1 MTVRA
6 DLNKI
11 FGREATQSEL
21 ASALDGSFDG
31 SGGLVMLV
39 NEPGIGKTRL
49 AQKLLSTAGG
59 GKILMVR
66 GTARHAPA
74 LELLVDKTG
83 DVVLALGGNQS
94 FAS

>member
-49 AQKLLSTAGG
+49 VQNLLSTAGG

-74 LELLVDKTG
+74 LELLGDKTG

-94 FAS
+94 FAP

>member
-1 MTVRA
+1 MTIRA

-11 FGREATQSEL
+11 FGREDEESEL
-21 ASALDGSFDG
+21 ASSLVGSFDG

-39 NEPGIGKTRL
+39 NESGIGKTRL
-49 AQKLLSTAGG
+49 VQKLLSTAGG

-74 LELLVDKTG
+74 LELVVDKTG
-83 DVVLALGGNQS
+83 DVVSSLGGNQS
-94 FAS
+94 FAP